1 MLGTPEVQQHCVW
14 SLPPEVSMLGS
25 QHPESLTERLGG
37 IDGDAVSWKEGGAS
51 WQRTGCYSES

>member
-1 MLGTPEVQQHCVW
+1 MPGTPEVQQHCVW

-37 IDGDAVSWKEGGAS
+37 RHRGTVHCKEGEDVPAKD
-51 WQRTGCYSES
+51 RMLL